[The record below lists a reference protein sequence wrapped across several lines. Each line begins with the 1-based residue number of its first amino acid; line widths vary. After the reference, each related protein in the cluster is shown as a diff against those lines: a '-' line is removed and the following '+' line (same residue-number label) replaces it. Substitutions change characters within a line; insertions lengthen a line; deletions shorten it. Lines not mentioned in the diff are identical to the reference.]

1 MLKKQKEIAE
11 GEHGVSSVR
20 CKSLQLFFGRKCV
33 AAPCGKK
40 FFRQNLTNRRPV
52 IAMGV

>member
-20 CKSLQLFFGRKCV
+20 CKSLQLSFGRKCAGTL
-33 AAPCGKK
+33 AAKS
-40 FFRQNLTNRRPV
+40 FFDKIFEIVVGLSR
-52 IAMGV
+52 